1 MSGSTRRGGRQH
13 NRETGTGLQPVHDYH
28 FEFQKFHITNT
39 RAAHNDTDTVSLA
52 LKDDGAQPARV
63 LIKHLGE
70 VNNGDH
76 PVQPKI
82 GPIVFQGTEQVR
94 LVTTVLQSVTPSGP
108 TPGTGPRFMPSRSR
122 DPFRYKAGSVPQR
135 SGKSEGR
142 GSGTTWRATTRRSL
156 CRQRSR

>member
-1 MSGSTRRGGRQH
+1 MENVRLDPARRTPAQSRDWD
-13 NRETGTGLQPVHDYH
+13 RPATGPRHH

-70 VNNGDH
+70 VNNGDDL
-76 PVQPKI
+76 VQLKI

-108 TPGTGPRFMPSRSR
+108 TPGPGPRFMPSRR
-122 DPFRYKAGSVPQR
+122 GMAD
-135 SGKSEGR
+135 SGGR
-142 GSGTTWRATTRRSL
+142 RNGG
-156 CRQRSR
+156 C